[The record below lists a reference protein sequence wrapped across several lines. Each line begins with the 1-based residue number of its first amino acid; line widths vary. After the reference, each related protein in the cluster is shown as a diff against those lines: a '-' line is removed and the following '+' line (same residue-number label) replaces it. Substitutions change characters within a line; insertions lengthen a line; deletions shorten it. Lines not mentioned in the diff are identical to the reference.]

1 MSWQPANDPK
11 PGDRLSCDAIET
23 VIVPR
28 SRDTAAF
35 KCGGR
40 FFFGGNMT
48 EFTQTLKHYCR
59 NPRCRSK
66 LSHHRR
72 YAGRALNVRRREIK
86 HQRSSVLCPLYWQR
100 SFS

>member
-1 MSWQPANDPK
+1 MSWQPAYDPK

-40 FFFGGNMT
+40 FP
-48 EFTQTLKHYCR
+48 Q
-59 NPRCRSK
+59 
-66 LSHHRR
+66 LS
-72 YAGRALNVRRREIK
+72 GRWLV
-86 HQRSSVLCPLYWQR
+86 P
-100 SFS
+100 SFSST